1 MDKNNGALDPTP
13 TTDGGMMG
21 PQPVWRMDAYY
32 YGFDMTG
39 IAIIDRILS
48 AVACAGKSFHHTQD
62 WNDEVSP
69 YGEHLR
75 GNSPVEWIQNAANDA
90 AELLRAREQ

>member
-1 MDKNNGALDPTP
+1 MDKNNGGLEPTP

-32 YGFDMTG
+32 YGFEMTG

-62 WNDEVSP
+62 WNDEATP
-69 YGEHLR
+69 YEHLR
-75 GNSPVEWIQNAANDA
+75 GNTVQEWIQLAANDA
-90 AELLRAREQ
+90 AEVLRAREQ